1 MVSLDVCI
9 ELPEIARWHILA
21 YFIHISNAWLTGLK
35 SPNVNQEQNR
45 GLGVLVPEQRMNH
58 HCWQS
63 VLGQCCPSRGFEW
76 PSLFLVSAPLTSTRS
91 PSHEHIPKET
101 RLTLEAPRNRFWL
114 EGMWIRRGVFWSLQ
128 ADAGA
133 CERDSKCHPFL
144 SVSSE
149 RFIFSLLLP
158 SVFLT
163 AANVTARGI

>member
-45 GLGVLVPEQRMNH
+45 GLGVLVPEQGMNH

-63 VLGQCCPSRGFEW
+63 ILGQRCPSHGFEW

-91 PSHEHIPKET
+91 PSHEHTPKAT
-101 RLTLEAPRNRFWL
+101 WLTLETPRNCFGL
-114 EGMWIRRGVFWSLQ
+114 EGMRIRRGCF
-128 ADAGA
+128 GA
-133 CERDSKCHPFL
+133 YNLTQEPVRGTQNVTLL

-163 AANVTARGI
+163 TANVTAHGI